1 MGLGKRIS
9 ELRKGLGMTQEQL
22 AQHLG
27 TTRQAVSKWESHK
40 SEPDISTLVRLGS
53 LFGVSMDY
61 LLLGKESLEDKR
73 SQSGKET
80 ADNKKRWVIPF
91 LFLFVLG
98 IPVLLLLPLFSELYR
113 TIAMGPTYTDANN
126 YLKEWPMLGVVF
138 FGVFN
143 TAIGVGGL
151 TWAFWVRVKKIVCM
165 FIDI

>member
-1 MGLGKRIS
+1 
-9 ELRKGLGMTQEQL
+9 MTQEQL

-27 TTRQAVSKWESHK
+27 TTRQAVSKWESDK
-40 SEPDISTLVRLGS
+40 SEPDVATLVHLGE

-61 LLLGKESLEDKR
+61 LLLGKAATEDQR
-73 SQSGKET
+73 SCSRMEPT
-80 ADNKKRWVIPF
+80 DNKKRWVIPF

-98 IPVLLLLPLFSELYR
+98 ISVLWLLPLFSELYR
-113 TIAMGPTYTDANN
+113 TIAMGPTYTDAKN

-143 TAIGVGGL
+143 TAIGVSGL
-151 TWAFWVRVKKIVCM
+151 TWVFWVRVKKIVCM